1 MYFQLPGWHGVL
13 VWKITSIASGAS
25 TANRLAE
32 ASGVSG
38 AGASA
43 SSIALVSVSTSTS
56 VAKTMKRRLVEA
68 LENEEDDFLPEEI
81 ADDLIDFFTFR
92 LLVRNPLRATGC
104 LHRSRHQTR
113 AKFPLVRP
121 IQCPVALLIHHR

>member
-1 MYFQLPGWHGVL
+1 GWHGVL

-43 SSIALVSVSTSTS
+43 SSIALVSVSTNTS
-56 VAKTMKRRLVEA
+56 VANTTKRRLVEA
-68 LENEEDDFLPEEI
+68 LEEEEDDRLPEAI
-81 ADDLIDFFTFR
+81 AEDLVDFFTFR

-104 LHRSRHQTR
+104 LHRSRHRTR
-113 AKFPLVRP
+113 QKIPDVRP
-121 IQCPVALLIHHR
+121 IKCPVALLIHHRPRPER